1 MTQLT
6 INSLFEQT
14 KESWLEEAR
23 GVARKL
29 LASKPYITIDD
40 VTAECPLPG
49 YLHKNTIGSVFKDS
63 QFKTVGITKS
73 TRPSRNSGLIMRWAL
88 K

>member
-49 YLHKNTIGSVFKDS
+49 YLHKNSIGGVFQTKD
-63 QFKTVGITKS
+63 FRVVGYGLSTK
-73 TRPSRNSGLIMRWAL
+73 PSRNGGLIRKWAL